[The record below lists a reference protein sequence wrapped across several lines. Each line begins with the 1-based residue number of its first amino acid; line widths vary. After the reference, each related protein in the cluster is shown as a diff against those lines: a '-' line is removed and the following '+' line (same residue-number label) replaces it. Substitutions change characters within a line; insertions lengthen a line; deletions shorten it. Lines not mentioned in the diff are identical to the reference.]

1 MNKNPLHKNFG
12 VYLFLSFWLFSGLH
26 QTLQAGRPFETE
38 VSDIH
43 NNQRI
48 KIDLGIDYSH
58 IASRQDLLAL
68 PWIGINFSTGQ
79 MVEIQ
84 AYYDFFY
91 RFTRRATTVYG
102 SGDLSLWTKLRFV
115 EEKGSR
121 PAVGLRFGV
130 KLPNAKDEVGLGT
143 DQTNFYAATL
153 IGKTWGK
160 LENHLNLGIA
170 IYDSPFRVRE
180 QKDLFTLA
188 YSSIYNFSPTLQ
200 FVFDFYTQQGAD
212 PRFNLNKLTLGSRI
226 AHKKWVWEFALK
238 KGINSINKGYQGE
251 QSLDWGLV
259 LSASRYFDLK

>member
-1 MNKNPLHKNFG
+1 MLINPLQKNF
-12 VYLFLSFWLFSGLH
+12 VLYSILSLGLLLALP
-26 QTLQAGRPFETE
+26 QVLQAGRPFETE
-38 VSDIH
+38 SSGIQ
-43 NNQRI
+43 NKQRI

-84 AYYDFFY
+84 VYYDFFY

-102 SGDLSLWTKLRFV
+102 SGDLSLWTKLNFL
-115 EEKGSR
+115 EEKR
-121 PAVGLRFGV
+121 NLPALGLRFGV

-143 DQTNFYAATL
+143 DQTNFYAAGL

-226 AHKKWVWEFALK
+226 AHKKWVWEVALK
-238 KGINSINKGYQGE
+238 KGINSINKGFQGE
-251 QSLDWGLV
+251 LSLDWGVV

>member
-1 MNKNPLHKNFG
+1 MLKNLAPQNFAI
-12 VYLFLSFWLFSGLH
+12 YLILSLWLLLGFPKA
-26 QTLQAGRPFETE
+26 LQAGRPFETE
-38 VSDIH
+38 VSEIQ
-43 NNQRI
+43 NKQRI

-79 MVEIQ
+79 IVEIQ

-102 SGDLSLWTKLRFV
+102 SGDLSLWTKIRFV

-121 PAVGLRFGV
+121 PALGLRFGV

-143 DQTNFYAATL
+143 DQTNFYAAGL

-160 LENHLNLGIA
+160 LDNHLNLGIA

-188 YSSIYNFSPTLQ
+188 FSSAYNFSPKLQ
-200 FVFDFYTQQGAD
+200 AVFDFYSQQGAD
-212 PRFNLNKLTLGSRI
+212 PRFSLNKLTLGSRI
-226 AHKKWVWEFALK
+226 VHKKWVWEMAMK
-238 KGINSINKGYQGE
+238 KGINSINKGFQGE

>member
-1 MNKNPLHKNFG
+1 MRRF
-12 VYLFLSFWLFSGLH
+12 GLH
-26 QTLQAGRPFETE
+26 LLLGFFLLILTAVQLQAGRPFETE
-38 VSDIH
+38 VSEIQDK
-43 NNQRI
+43 QRL
-48 KIDLGIDYSH
+48 KIDLGVDYSH

-143 DQTNFYAATL
+143 DQTNFYAAGL

-188 YSSIYNFSPTLQ
+188 YSSIYNFSPALQ
-200 FVFDFYTQQGAD
+200 FVMDFYTQQGTD
-212 PRFNLNKLTLGSRI
+212 SRFNLNKVTLGSRVV
-226 AHKKWVWEFALK
+226 HKKWVWEVAMK

-251 QSLDWGLV
+251 QSLDWGVV
-259 LSASRYFDLK
+259 LAASRYFDLR

>member
-1 MNKNPLHKNFG
+1 MFLFFG
-12 VYLFLSFWLFSGLH
+12 LLLGSP
-26 QTLQAGRPFETE
+26 QALQAGRPFETE
-38 VSDIH
+38 SSGIF
-43 NNQRI
+43 NRQRL

-58 IASRQDLLAL
+58 IASRQDLLSL

-79 MVEIQ
+79 IVEIQ

-91 RFTRRATTVYG
+91 RFTKRATTVYG
-102 SGDLSLWTKLRFV
+102 SGDLTLWTKIKFMQ
-115 EEKGSR
+115 ENGAR
-121 PAVGLRFGV
+121 PGLGLRFGV

-153 IGKTWGK
+153 IGKNWGK

-200 FVFDFYTQQGAD
+200 FVFDFYTQQGAE

-226 AHKKWVWEFALK
+226 AHKKLVWEIAMK

-259 LSASRYFDLK
+259 IAASRYFDLK